1 MKIENGVLSEVKK
14 EDLKNGIL
22 EIPLGVKK
30 IGDLACFDLLELKYV
45 TFPRPNTVK
54 EIGEGAFCNCANLDF
69 INIPEGT
76 EKVGARAFCRC
87 TSMTAAFLGSSVKAL
102 EESAFERCYALG
114 MALIE
119 NVEKFGER
127 CFKDCVN
134 LKDACINSAKEIPAK
149 CFENCTLLE
158 KVVISPN
165 VTKIS
170 EKAFF
175 ECSSLKNVIFEPIKN
190 EKDYTQGL
198 QKIGDLAF
206 GWCTH
211 LEEIEIPESVLEIG
225 AWSFKSCKN
234 LRKIKTKLSTESFAF
249 AKLDYDANVEITK

>member
-14 EDLKNGIL
+14 EDLMNGIL
-22 EIPLGVKK
+22 DIPVGVTK

-87 TSMTAAFLGSSVKAL
+87 TSLTSVFFGESLKYIGV
-102 EESAFERCYALG
+102 SAFERCYALG
-114 MALIE
+114 LVVLE
-119 NVEKFGER
+119 NVEQIEPS
-127 CFKDCVN
+127 CFKDCVT
-134 LKDACINSAKEIPAK
+134 LKDAYIKNAKEIPAN
-149 CFENCTLLE
+149 CFENCTHLE
-158 KVVISPN
+158 KVIISPN
-165 VTKIS
+165 VIKIG

-175 ECSSLKNVIFEPIKN
+175 ECTSLKDVYFEPIKN

-234 LRKIKTKLSTESFAF
+234 LRKIKTKLSSESFAF